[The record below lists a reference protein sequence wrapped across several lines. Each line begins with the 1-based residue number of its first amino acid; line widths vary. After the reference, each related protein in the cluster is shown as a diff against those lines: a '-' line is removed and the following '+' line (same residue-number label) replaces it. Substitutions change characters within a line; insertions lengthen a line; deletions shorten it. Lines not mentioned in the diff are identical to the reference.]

1 MLLVIDVGN
10 TNSVFGL
17 YQDQDL
23 VGTFRLRTDAAQTS
37 DEIGM
42 KILQYYNIR
51 GFRPE
56 ETTAVMIAS
65 VVPPAM
71 YSLTNAIRKYFNLN
85 PVVIGKDVDPGILNL
100 YINPREV
107 GIDRLVNAVSAI
119 EKYGKPLIIVDI
131 GTATTFDCI
140 DEHGAYLGGAIF
152 PGIKVAMEALFMK
165 ASKLPRV
172 DITRPDKAIGRT
184 TVQSMQSGA
193 VRGYVGALTGI
204 ITDMKK
210 EMAPGVKVIA
220 TGGMGRMMAEYC
232 PLIDEV
238 DSNLTL
244 DAMRMIYERNQKV
257 FENRR
262 FDASTDVEATE
273 ESN

>member
-10 TNSVFGL
+10 TNMVFGL
-17 YQDQDL
+17 YKEKDL
-23 VGTFRLRTDAAQTS
+23 IGSFRITTNTTQTS

-42 KILQYYNIR
+42 KILQYYNFR
-51 GFRPE
+51 GFHPS
-56 ETTAVMIAS
+56 ETTAVIIAS

-71 YSLTNAIRKYFNLN
+71 YSLTNAIRKYINLN

-119 EKYGKPLIIVDI
+119 EKYGKPLIIIDI

-152 PGIKVAMEALFMK
+152 PGIKIAMEALFMK

-204 ITDMKK
+204 ITDMKMDYA
-210 EMAPGVKVIA
+210 ESIEEALAMAKAIKG
-220 TGGMGRMMAEYC
+220 E
-232 PLIDEV
+232 
-238 DSNLTL
+238 
-244 DAMRMIYERNQKV
+244 
-257 FENRR
+257 
-262 FDASTDVEATE
+262 DASVTVIPNGISVIVKE
-273 ESN
+273 